1 MAGGGGNWRLH
12 GCRYRSE
19 GGGNYSRL
27 KRGEL
32 LGGGAT
38 VVAPW
43 RGRRRGRRPWRGG
56 AGGGRGGA
64 PSRRGEEEEA
74 AVWAAWAERPAGRCA
89 GWAES
94 ERNCFSE

>member
-32 LGGGAT
+32 LGGGGT
-38 VVAPW
+38 IGAPLH
-43 RGRRRGRRPWRGG
+43 GRRGRRPWRGSMR
-56 AGGGRGGA
+56 GGGGGA
-64 PSRRGEEEEA
+64 
-74 AVWAAWAERPAGRCA
+74 RPTR
-89 GWAES
+89 
-94 ERNCFSE
+94 